1 MATYVKNGSS
11 WRARVRRKGITKT
24 ATFTTKARAELW
36 AAQQELEIADGTA
49 GMIPNKTFGD
59 LLQRYAKDVSP
70 TKGGER
76 WEIVRINLFCRDE
89 IASVNLRDFDVNH
102 VAEWR
107 DRRLKTV
114 SGSSVRR
121 EWNLLSNACKIA
133 INEWKWLL
141 KNPFRGVRRPPAPP
155 SRDVLYTQ
163 DEIDRLVVALSTNPN
178 LAMGR
183 VGIAFLFAIET
194 GMRAGEICALT
205 RADIDR
211 RAAHVTGFMKGAGK
225 TSAARRE
232 VPLSSEAIRLLSL
245 LPSDTTTIFNLKTSQ
260 MESLFRKG
268 KERAGIEDRTFHDT
282 RHLACTRLSKK
293 LNVLALARS
302 IGHKDLKQLQIY
314 YNESGND
321 IAALLD

>member
-1 MATYVKNGSS
+1 MATYKKRGSS
-11 WRARVRRKGITKT
+11 WRVQVRRKGITKS
-24 ATFTTKARAELW
+24 ATFSTKARAEVW

-49 GMIPNKTFGD
+49 GTIPNKTFGD

-70 TKGGER
+70 TKRGER

-89 IASVNLRDFDVNH
+89 IAQVGLRNLNATH

-107 DRRLKTV
+107 DRRLQTV
-114 SGSSVRR
+114 SGASVRR

-141 KNPFRGVRRPPAPP
+141 KNPFKGVRRPPAPP

-163 DEIDRLVVALSTNPN
+163 DEIDRLVFALSTNPN
-178 LAMGR
+178 LLMGR

-205 RADIDR
+205 RADIEG
-211 RAAHVTGFMKGAGK
+211 RAARVTGIMKGASK

-232 VPLSSEAIRLLSL
+232 VPLSSEALRLLSL
-245 LPSDTTTIFNLKTSQ
+245 LPTDTPTIFDLKTRQ

-302 IGHKDLKQLQIY
+302 IGHKDLKQLMVY